1 MTEQAYFNR
10 FPSFVPNPQATL
22 IANFRALAKSRRW
35 SGNRYK
41 EERKNYMIALADTH
55 IGSIDTGSAA
65 DKLAGLQG
73 LCGEVGISRIP
84 TTITKCKKVKH
95 ERSDRA

>member
-10 FPSFVPNPQATL
+10 FPKFVPSPNATL
-22 IANFRALAKSRRW
+22 IENFRALAKTRGW
-35 SGNRYK
+35 FGKRYK

-65 DKLAGLQG
+65 EKLAGLQG
-73 LCGEVGISRIP
+73 LCAEVGISSTP
-84 TTITKCKKVKH
+84 TSITKCKKVK
-95 ERSDRA
+95 A